1 MTVHQ
6 NEWTRR
12 PSSAFAAITTPLQA
26 EIVDL
31 MADGRERTA
40 SDMLRKLPE
49 GLTTKDIK
57 GDLHNLVAAR
67 ILKGDGRI
75 EGITIYRLAGA
86 GQ

>member
-12 PSSAFAAITTPLQA
+12 PSAAFSAITTPIQA

-40 SDMLRKLPE
+40 SDMLYKLAD
-49 GLTTKDIK
+49 GLTAKDIK
-57 GDLHNLVAAR
+57 GELHNLVAAR
-67 ILKGDGRI
+67 ILKSDGKI
-75 EGITIYRLAGA
+75 EGITIYRMAGA